1 MRREINATLL
11 ALENSGAITPTD
23 RRMAIPQDTALARF
37 YGLPKVHKEGTPLRP
52 IVSIKGA
59 PTNGLATWLFQR
71 LKFLTTESNTT
82 VSSSAQFLEKF
93 KGLLKFCFRTYFTFD
108 GTVYKQVKGTP
119 MGSPI
124 SEFIAEAVLQRLES
138 LDFQHYR
145 PKFCVR
151 ARVKR
156 RKLAASPPS
165 LGAKIVSEDIA
176 GASRIPLPFVFKFFG
191 YPTTNVT
198 LATGGFLYMGDLLHD
213 HLTYSQYIAPLMADF
228 DTSLGRG
235 LSHIS
240 YALSDNYFIAKWEN
254 VILKHCPNFYTF
266 SFSVTLFKNGTIAFA
281 YIQVPEIKLVDG
293 RLVNCS
299 RYSVGKT
306 SSSRGSDNDL
316 RASPTTKNASRFPV
330 GDENERDIMEAPK
343 AQRDVIVGVS
353 DAYMHYPG
361 GE

>member
-1 MRREINATLL
+1 MYEDGVSTRQMHPLVLL
-11 ALENSGAITPTD
+11 A
-23 RRMAIPQDTALARF
+23 
-37 YGLPKVHKEGTPLRP
+37 
-52 IVSIKGA
+52 VSCLCNHCIG
-59 PTNGLATWLFQR
+59 G
-71 LKFLTTESNTT
+71 E
-82 VSSSAQFLEKF
+82 
-93 KGLLKFCFRTYFTFD
+93 
-108 GTVYKQVKGTP
+108 
-119 MGSPI
+119 
-124 SEFIAEAVLQRLES
+124 SEFIFERDSNDYYTSHIYVATEVAHAHFRFDNEAFS
-138 LDFQHYR
+138 ND
-145 PKFCVR
+145 PKTHE
-151 ARVKR
+151 ALLGNHRV
-156 RKLAASPPS
+156 A
-165 LGAKIVSEDIA
+165 V
-176 GASRIPLPFVFKFFG
+176 RIPLPFVFKFFG

-316 RASPTTKNASRFPV
+316 RASLMTKNASRSPV
-330 GDENERDIMEAPK
+330 GGENERDIMEAPK